1 MALVEQQIWEG
12 ALQIVFSI
20 EQHVVKGPRIDRL
33 KLVSFF
39 EELVITCLEY
49 RIGLFDIDDGMSIG
63 PYLIKS
69 HTQLNPT
76 LI

>member
-33 KLVSFF
+33 NLVSFF
-39 EELVITCLEY
+39 EELVLTCLKY
-49 RIGLFDIDDGMSIG
+49 RIGLFDIDDGMLFVPHSIV
-63 PYLIKS
+63 S
-69 HTQLNPT
+69 HN
-76 LI
+76 